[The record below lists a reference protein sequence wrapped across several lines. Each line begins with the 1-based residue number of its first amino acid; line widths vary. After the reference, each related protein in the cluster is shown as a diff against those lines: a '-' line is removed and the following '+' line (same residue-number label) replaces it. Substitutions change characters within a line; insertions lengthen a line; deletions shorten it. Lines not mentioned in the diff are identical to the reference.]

1 MKQFACTFCGNKT
14 YLTNVSCVQCG
25 HRLGF
30 DADTLAI
37 VAMEQENTGTGLF
50 RQFGRNDGA
59 LFSYCSNAVHD
70 ACNWL
75 IPASGAGGFCV
86 ACQLNDTI
94 PDLTGPGNLQS
105 WHELE
110 HVKKRLVYS
119 LLRFGLPLDATYL
132 GKERLKFRFVADKLT
147 GHLDGIITI
156 NIAETDAVERERQRQ
171 NFEELYRTLLGHLRH
186 ESGHFYWTVLVE
198 ATAQIDGF
206 HALFGDENLDYAQ
219 ALERHHAQGPA
230 ENWQSNHVSAY
241 ASTHPWEDWAETWA
255 HYVHMVDAVETA
267 EMEGI
272 EPRVANLNSESV
284 RPHGTYDVYRE
295 ATFDELKARWVP
307 LTIALNRLSRSLG
320 HNDFYPFV
328 TPAPAYDKLAFV
340 HRVIRQFRESVNHGS
355 TFRNFVG
362 TEAKQGQP

>member
-1 MKQFACTFCGNKT
+1 MRQFACTNCGNKT

-25 HRLGF
+25 NRLAF
-30 DADTLAI
+30 DADSLSI
-37 VAMEQENTGTGLF
+37 VALEPEVAGTGHF
-50 RQFGRNDGA
+50 RQVGKNDGA
-59 LFSYCSNAVHD
+59 HFYYCSNSAHD

-75 IPASGAGGFCV
+75 VPASRAGGLCI
-86 ACQLNDTI
+86 ACELNDTI

-110 HVKKRLVYS
+110 HVKKRLIYS

-147 GHLDGIITI
+147 GHLDGLITI

-171 NFEELYRTLLGHLRH
+171 NFDELYRTLLGHLRH

-198 ATAQIDGF
+198 GTAQLNEF
-206 HALFGDENLDYAQ
+206 RALFGDESQDYAQ
-219 ALERHHAQGPA
+219 ALERHHAHGPA
-230 ENWQSNHVSAY
+230 EGWHLNCVSAY

-272 EPRVANLNSESV
+272 EPRVANLNSNPV
-284 RPHGTYDVYRE
+284 RPHGNYDVYRE
-295 ATFDELKARWVP
+295 ATFDELKERWVP
-307 LTIALNRLSRSLG
+307 LTIALNRMSRSLG
-320 HNDFYPFV
+320 HKDFYPFV
-328 TPAPAYDKLAFV
+328 TPAVAYEKLAFV
-340 HRVIRQFRESVNHGS
+340 HRLIRQFRESAGHGS
-355 TFRNFVG
+355 T
-362 TEAKQGQP
+362 AA

>member
-1 MKQFACTFCGNKT
+1 MKQFACTYCGNKT

-30 DADTLAI
+30 DADMLTI
-37 VAMEQENTGTGLF
+37 VAIGHEGAGIGPF
-50 RQFGRNDGA
+50 RQVGKNDGA
-59 LFSYCSNAVHD
+59 RFYYCANAVHGV
-70 ACNWL
+70 CNWL
-75 IPASGAGGFCV
+75 VPEGGPSGFCI

-105 WHELE
+105 WNELE
-110 HVKKRLVYS
+110 QAKKRLIYS
-119 LLRFGLPLDATYL
+119 LLRFGLPLDATHL
-132 GKERLKFRFVADKLT
+132 GKEGLKFKFVADKLT

-171 NFEELYRTLLGHLRH
+171 NFDELYRTLLGHLRH
-186 ESGHFYWTVLVE
+186 ESGHFYWAVLVE
-198 ATAQIDGF
+198 ETDQLEAF
-206 HALFGDENLDYAQ
+206 RALFGDENQDYAKS
-219 ALERHHAQGPA
+219 LERHHANGPA
-230 ENWQSNHVSAY
+230 DGWQLNYVSAY

-272 EPRVANLNSESV
+272 EPRAANLDSEPV
-284 RPHGTYDVYRE
+284 RPVRYSGTYDVYRDG
-295 ATFDELKARWVP
+295 TFDDLKQRWVP

-328 TPAPAYDKLAFV
+328 TPVAAYEKLAFV
-340 HRVIRQFRESVNHGS
+340 HRLIRQYRERAGI
-355 TFRNFVG
+355 
-362 TEAKQGQP
+362 

>member
-1 MKQFACTFCGNKT
+1 MKQFACTYCGHKT

-30 DADTLAI
+30 DADALTI
-37 VAMEQENTGTGLF
+37 VALEPEIAGTGYF
-50 RQFGRNDGA
+50 RQVGKNDGA
-59 LFSYCSNAVHD
+59 RFKYCSNSVHD

-75 IPASGAGGFCV
+75 VPESRHGELCI
-86 ACQLNDTI
+86 ACELNDTI

-110 HVKKRLVYS
+110 QVKKRLIYS
-119 LLRFGLPLDATYL
+119 LLRFGLPLDATHL
-132 GKERLKFRFVADKLT
+132 GKERLQFRFVANELT
-147 GHLDGIITI
+147 GHLDGVITI

-171 NFEELYRTLLGHLRH
+171 NFEELYRTLLGHMRH

-198 ATAQIDGF
+198 GTPHLDAF
-206 HALFGDENLDYAQ
+206 RALFGDENLDYAQ
-219 ALERHHAQGPA
+219 ALERHHANGPVDG
-230 ENWQSNHVSAY
+230 WQMNCVSSY

-267 EMEGI
+267 EVEGI
-272 EPRVANLNSESV
+272 EPRVENLSSEPV

-295 ATFDELKARWVP
+295 ATFEELKARWIP

-328 TPAPAYDKLAFV
+328 TPAAAYDKLAFV
-340 HRVIRQFRESVNHGS
+340 HRMIRQFRESAGHGS
-355 TFRNFVG
+355 TS
-362 TEAKQGQP
+362 A